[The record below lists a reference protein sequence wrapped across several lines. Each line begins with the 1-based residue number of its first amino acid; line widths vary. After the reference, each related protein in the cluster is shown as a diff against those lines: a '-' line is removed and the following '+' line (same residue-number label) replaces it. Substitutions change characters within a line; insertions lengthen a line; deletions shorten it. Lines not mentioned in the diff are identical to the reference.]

1 MAALLLVALII
12 VGSIALERE
21 WIVITK
27 EEEQSIHSKYPDP
40 DTTKVNITFEKAK
53 EILISTNSEIDN
65 NSING
70 ELINDSDYG
79 IIWQLTSKTI
89 YNGSIVAAI
98 DSDDG
103 SLLWTETTKGDKI
116 NPKYLNPDTT
126 EVNVNLEEA
135 KNILI
140 AQNPDLE
147 ADSISEQ
154 LLNDDDYGIIWQLTS
169 KTSNDKSIRIVID
182 PDDGNIL
189 YLYDASKKT
198 RSDGNISE
206 EEASSIAEKYMKNM
220 LSADQLE
227 EVQLKT
233 VSYQE
238 PVADDL
244 PGLYIVRYRRIM
256 NGIPSLS
263 DGVTIRVNSETG
275 DVPGYREY
283 WEMSEEETYAV
294 DYEAILTEEE
304 AAEYLK
310 EFIGNEVHDGKI
322 SETTEIISSE
332 LVWKYDENDEIRLAW
347 WMQFTDQNLGLSES
361 LPGLVIVDANTGEML
376 LASYEIG

>member
-1 MAALLLVALII
+1 
-12 VGSIALERE
+12 
-21 WIVITK
+21 
-27 EEEQSIHSKYPDP
+27 
-40 DTTKVNITFEKAK
+40 
-53 EILISTNSEIDN
+53 
-65 NSING
+65 
-70 ELINDSDYG
+70 
-79 IIWQLTSKTI
+79 LTSKTI